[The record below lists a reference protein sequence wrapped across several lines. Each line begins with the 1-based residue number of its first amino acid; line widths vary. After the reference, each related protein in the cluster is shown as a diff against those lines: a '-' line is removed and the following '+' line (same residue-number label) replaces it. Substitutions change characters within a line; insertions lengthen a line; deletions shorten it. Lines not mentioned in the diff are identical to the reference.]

1 MLAKPLL
8 VFSSYALLFALLAVR
23 IDYVEMKWALGLLAV
38 LGSLSL
44 LMLLLSDSRSTPVS
58 RIVKSVTR
66 PGPEAGGYLVSY
78 LLPFV
83 VSPTPTLEDC
93 IAYVVF
99 LLVAGVI
106 TAKTG
111 AVTINPLLY
120 LLGWQV
126 VQFTDV
132 NEKSSYLVTRKTP
145 DQGEIIWVSLFD
157 DVLVRRKAPVSS
169 MS

>member
-23 IDYVEMKWALGLLAV
+23 IDYLEMKWVLGLLAA
-38 LGSLSL
+38 LGVLSL
-44 LMLLLSDSRSTPVS
+44 LVLLLSDSKSAPVP
-58 RIVKSVTR
+58 RTVKTVTR

-93 IAYVVF
+93 IAYAAF

-111 AVTINPLLY
+111 AVAINPLLY

-126 VQFTDV
+126 IQLTDS
-132 NEKSSYLVTRKTP
+132 NKKSSYLVTRKTP
-145 DQGEIIWVSLFD
+145 EKGEIIWVSLFD